1 MKKYLPSCLL
11 FMVFEV
17 IAVVLWLTRD
27 NLFYLLNF
35 TYIGGCIALGTAFFA
50 AGKKVCQAICPVC
63 RRFLYADLSRPHLAG
78 EHAD

>member
-1 MKKYLPSCLL
+1 
-11 FMVFEV
+11 MVFEV

-50 AGKKVCQAICPVC
+50 AGKSMPG
-63 RRFLYADLSRPHLAG
+63 DLSSLP
-78 EHAD
+78 